1 VLGGQCRARPDDLLP
16 ERLDVAGH
24 KPWYLDPVLRRT
36 RNLASWSA
44 GTATITQYGSS
55 DIPLATFTSA
65 NQSIGS
71 WTHAY
76 YTEP

>member
-1 VLGGQCRARPDDLLP
+1 
-16 ERLDVAGH
+16 
-24 KPWYLDPVLRRT
+24 VLRRT

-65 NQSIGS
+65 NQSTGS